1 MLDRMSMAHSIEARS
16 PFQSEELINRCL
28 SLPPTSLVGE
38 KTKTKMREAFPELE
52 RLVKVRE
59 DKAGFQSPIG
69 YWLRENRD
77 YFSQIILDGSK
88 EMEFSQKQIGRLMKD
103 GFTGTH
109 LQRVKIWTL
118 ASLFVWNKTC
128 R

>member
-1 MLDRMSMAHSIEARS
+1 
-16 PFQSEELINRCL
+16 
-28 SLPPTSLVGE
+28 
-38 KTKTKMREAFPELE
+38 MREAFPELE

-77 YFSQIILDGSK
+77 YFSQTILDGSK
-88 EMEFSQKQIGRLMKD
+88 EMEFSQKQIEQLLKN